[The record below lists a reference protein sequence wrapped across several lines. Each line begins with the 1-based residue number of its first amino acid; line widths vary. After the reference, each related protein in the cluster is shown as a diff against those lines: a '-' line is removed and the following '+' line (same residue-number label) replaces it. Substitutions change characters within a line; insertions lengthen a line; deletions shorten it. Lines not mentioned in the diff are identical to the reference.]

1 MRVTFL
7 LIILF
12 IFSSCATSVRMKY
25 EATIVD
31 DLFHQ
36 AQFEFYKSYVG
47 NTPSQEILAI
57 DARNKLN
64 EIFGENNFKHNN
76 IKISNFG
83 SSDLPE
89 DYNFPTGQPLVNHSP
104 FTYKEKIIDKK
115 SSSSN

>member
-1 MRVTFL
+1 MRVIIIYLSL
-7 LIILF
+7 LVF
-12 IFSSCATSVRMKY
+12 TSCASSIRMKY

-47 NTPSQEILAI
+47 DTPSQETLAT
-57 DARNKLN
+57 DARKKLD

-83 SSDLPE
+83 SLDLPE

-104 FTYKEKIIDKK
+104 FTYKERIIEKKK
-115 SSSSN
+115 SD